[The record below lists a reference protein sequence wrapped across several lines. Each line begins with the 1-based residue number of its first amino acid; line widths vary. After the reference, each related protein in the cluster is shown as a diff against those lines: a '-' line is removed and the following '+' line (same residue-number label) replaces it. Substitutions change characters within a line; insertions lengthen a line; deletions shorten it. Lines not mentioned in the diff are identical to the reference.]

1 MQYGKTL
8 AYIREKRAYTSEY
21 VANEIGVS
29 TDELTDIENQAQVP
43 DTKLLTKLSDL
54 YKVPLNIIEHLS
66 IDHNINGN
74 EDEQRRKTLKD
85 WIAHAVFID
94 ENYKLKDLSDTFKE
108 LRQLKTKR
116 EELKVS

>member
-8 AYIREKRAYTSEY
+8 AYIREKRAYALEY
-21 VANEIGVS
+21 TANEIGIS
-29 TDELTDIENQAQVP
+29 TDELTNIENQAQAP
-43 DTKLLTKLSDL
+43 DKELLTKLSDL

-94 ENYKLKDLSDTFKE
+94 EDYKLKDLSATFKE

-116 EELKVS
+116 EGLKVS